1 MSVELV
7 SETDLRAALR
17 PHQVD
22 AAEFKAGI
30 RDRIEAGVV
39 PLQDVSQKSADPVL
53 TVAATFIP
61 WPLITVGKFAGGG
74 ATLSSLTLP
83 QKLLGYAALP
93 AISLFL
99 LVGATFFSTRKIHKV
114 QQENQSDISD
124 AREIQ
129 AAVRQWWRSHRFA
142 AIMVYAA
149 VLILP
154 MIGSTWLLFLLL
166 LTSFGLLLYFLTSFA
181 KIGMGNRYLVGH
193 CCFMGLG
200 LLSMVMQN
208 PFIGQSEIHFVD
220 QKLIAAVFLM
230 GTLILLPFPILSMAR
245 LGGREAFQ
253 SKQKT
258 PHWLLVFV
266 TFLIPTGLFYIAL
279 QPFRK
284 STDNQPAIFGGYGW
298 LIFAVMIAVQIS
310 AVLWAYVRRSRKGG
324 ATQHVTRP
332 EWIPGVLY
340 VCITVPLLL
349 WLTNQIWWPATPDRI
364 LHHVESFE
372 MGRYSYLSWQD
383 WEIPARWTIEQGL
396 HPDLSRARAV
406 LDNEIA
412 TDQDLLAFILG
423 SAFRVG
429 LVRPDQIDTLPD
441 LEEERRSLLPEANSR
456 KPRRIYG
463 LNQNA
468 WVFYALA
475 NSNQLSSEHRD
486 FLEQRLLVT
495 LENPVVKTSDMLE
508 TALRVTQLLEVI
520 DRPID
525 REKYRK
531 QVHQWLREFHSTQ
544 THSFQIAG
552 GFEKYQGVSASML
565 ATSDAVE
572 LMQIYGIPEGLD
584 LNWVRSYLRPLN
596 FRPANRKWIAA
607 VTLDRLNRLPGA
619 TQPTLFEWLYY
630 ERSLLAAMLLVAL
643 CLYATLSSPLPRK
656 DNSGTRE
663 DSALG

>member
-61 WPLITVGKFAGGG
+61 WPLITGGKFAGGG
-74 ATLSSLTLP
+74 VKLSSLTLA

-124 AREIQ
+124 AREMQ

-142 AIMVYAA
+142 AIMV
-149 VLILP
+149 
-154 MIGSTWLLFLLL
+154 
-166 LTSFGLLLYFLTSFA
+166 GLLLYFLTSFA
-181 KIGMGNRYLVGH
+181 RIGVGNRYLVGH

-284 STDNQPAIFGGYGW
+284 STGNQPAIFGGYGW

-324 ATQHVTRP
+324 ATR
-332 EWIPGVLY
+332 
-340 VCITVPLLL
+340 
-349 WLTNQIWWPATPDRI
+349 
-364 LHHVESFE
+364 
-372 MGRYSYLSWQD
+372 
-383 WEIPARWTIEQGL
+383 
-396 HPDLSRARAV
+396 
-406 LDNEIA
+406 
-412 TDQDLLAFILG
+412 
-423 SAFRVG
+423 
-429 LVRPDQIDTLPD
+429 
-441 LEEERRSLLPEANSR
+441 
-456 KPRRIYG
+456 
-463 LNQNA
+463 
-468 WVFYALA
+468 
-475 NSNQLSSEHRD
+475 
-486 FLEQRLLVT
+486 
-495 LENPVVKTSDMLE
+495 
-508 TALRVTQLLEVI
+508 
-520 DRPID
+520 
-525 REKYRK
+525 
-531 QVHQWLREFHSTQ
+531 
-544 THSFQIAG
+544 
-552 GFEKYQGVSASML
+552 
-565 ATSDAVE
+565 
-572 LMQIYGIPEGLD
+572 
-584 LNWVRSYLRPLN
+584 
-596 FRPANRKWIAA
+596 
-607 VTLDRLNRLPGA
+607 
-619 TQPTLFEWLYY
+619 
-630 ERSLLAAMLLVAL
+630 
-643 CLYATLSSPLPRK
+643 
-656 DNSGTRE
+656 
-663 DSALG
+663 

>member
-1 MSVELV
+1 M
-7 SETDLRAALR
+7 AL
-17 PHQVD
+17 
-22 AAEFKAGI
+22 
-30 RDRIEAGVV
+30 
-39 PLQDVSQKSADPVL
+39 
-53 TVAATFIP
+53 
-61 WPLITVGKFAGGG
+61 
-74 ATLSSLTLP
+74 
-83 QKLLGYAALP
+83 
-93 AISLFL
+93 
-99 LVGATFFSTRKIHKV
+99 
-114 QQENQSDISD
+114 
-124 AREIQ
+124 
-129 AAVRQWWRSHRFA
+129 
-142 AIMVYAA
+142 
-149 VLILP
+149 
-154 MIGSTWLLFLLL
+154 
-166 LTSFGLLLYFLTSFA
+166 
-181 KIGMGNRYLVGH
+181 
-193 CCFMGLG
+193 
-200 LLSMVMQN
+200 
-208 PFIGQSEIHFVD
+208 
-220 QKLIAAVFLM
+220 
-230 GTLILLPFPILSMAR
+230 

-284 STDNQPAIFGGYGW
+284 STGNQPAIFGGYGW

-310 AVLWAYVRRSRKGG
+310 AVLWAYVRRSSKGG

-372 MGRYSYLSWQD
+372 MGRYPYLSWQD

-412 TDQDLLAFILG
+412 TDQDLLTFILG

-441 LEEERRSLLPEANSR
+441 LEEERRSLLPEANPR

-463 LNQNA
+463 LNQNV

-475 NSNQLSSEHRD
+475 DSNQLSSEDRD

-544 THSFQIAG
+544 PHSFQIAG

-619 TQPTLFEWLYY
+619 TQLTLFEWLYY
-630 ERSLLAAMLLVAL
+630 ERSLLAAMLLVVL
-643 CLYATLSSPLPRK
+643 CLYATLSSPLPPK